1 MKEVI
6 DYKILKNGAGAFL
19 FISPVFKTEPSS
31 SVFFYDEK
39 DTLYLKRR
47 PREEPVRFVGIHP
60 QARDGL
66 KQVNKILFVEVEGE
80 NVRREFFAFKEGVQK
95 SQKNT

>member
-1 MKEVI
+1 MK
-6 DYKILKNGAGAFL
+6 DYEKLSKEHFNKQASI
-19 FISPVFKTEPSS
+19 
-31 SVFFYDEK
+31 YDEK

-47 PREEPVRFVGIHP
+47 PREEPVRFVEIHP
-60 QARDGL
+60 QAQEGL
-66 KQVNKILFVEVEGE
+66 KLVNKILFVEVEGE